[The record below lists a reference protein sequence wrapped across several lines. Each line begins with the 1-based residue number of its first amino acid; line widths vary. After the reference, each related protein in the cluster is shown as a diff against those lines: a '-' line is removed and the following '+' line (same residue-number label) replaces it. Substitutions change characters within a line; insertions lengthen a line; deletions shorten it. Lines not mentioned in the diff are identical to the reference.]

1 MSDMF
6 DPKKIIDF
14 SKDYYAILGLVKE
27 NLPLSSI
34 RKDKVELANIIE
46 RAFRK
51 QARTA
56 HPDFGGSNEAF
67 LDPLIFISPIRGFP
81 PLIKILSIYYS
92 KI

>member
-27 NLPLSSI
+27 NLPLSLI

-46 RAFRK
+46 RLVEVKMRFW
-51 QARTA
+51 
-56 HPDFGGSNEAF
+56 
-67 LDPLIFISPIRGFP
+67 
-81 PLIKILSIYYS
+81 IL
-92 KI
+92 